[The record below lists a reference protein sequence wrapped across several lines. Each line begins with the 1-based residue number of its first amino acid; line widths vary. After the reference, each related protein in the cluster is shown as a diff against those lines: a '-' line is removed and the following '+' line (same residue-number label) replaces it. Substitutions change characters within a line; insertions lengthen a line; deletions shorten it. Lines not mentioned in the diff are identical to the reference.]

1 MNTWMDQSR
10 PKQDAVLKN
19 IQRRVMRSKKNIVSN
34 TAPIA
39 NKYKDSLSD
48 VDDDFE
54 HDSDS
59 RSPKA
64 NPCLSSE
71 LPPTRK
77 TNLAYRSVSAAK
89 SSSPL
94 ASKRDRPRKVS

>member
-1 MNTWMDQSR
+1 MDQSR
-10 PKQDAVLKN
+10 LKRDAILKN
-19 IQRRVMRSKKNIVSN
+19 LQRRIMRSKKNIASN
-34 TAPIA
+34 TAPVL

-48 VDDDFE
+48 IEDDFY
-54 HDSDS
+54 DSDS
-59 RSPKA
+59 RSTHS

-77 TNLAYRSVSAAK
+77 TNSTYRLVPAAK

-94 ASKRDRPRKVS
+94 PPKRDRRPKKVC